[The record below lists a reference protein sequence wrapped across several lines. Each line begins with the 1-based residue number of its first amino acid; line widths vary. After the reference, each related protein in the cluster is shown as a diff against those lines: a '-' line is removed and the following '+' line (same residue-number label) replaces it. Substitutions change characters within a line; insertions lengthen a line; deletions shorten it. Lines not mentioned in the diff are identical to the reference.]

1 MKKLSFIVAMA
12 LAVVANYSCGEYD
25 NSVEYSGKT
34 FITDTNGNPYEVGS
48 VATLM
53 ANPGDQV
60 TVGIKVYNGTDYYAL
75 KSGDNI
81 VTAQVNDQE
90 VVVFN
95 SIEVAEDG
103 EIQVLGNNNI
113 HTLALNRA
121 LPYEIDETKFYDL
134 VALEISDVDAESI
147 ELTND
152 YKKLEH
158 LALVKCGLKEV
169 DLGGYTGL
177 KYLDLRWNNLTTL
190 DLKKCYQLET
200 VDVSLNAL
208 TNIDF
213 ANEYPNLTEF
223 YAAHNQLTTFDAT
236 KMRNL
241 KILDLENNQLQ
252 GEINLAVCSNLETAY
267 LQDNELTAV
276 KASKVATEL
285 NIANNKLG
293 FDSMPL
299 PGSIDGNYIYAPQKD
314 IDVTVAEGILDLSAQ
329 YMIDGNLTTFVF
341 DPEET
346 EIDALENGR
355 FAFVNAVNN
364 VVVSM
369 TNDAFPGLTLKTVP
383 ITSAAASNI
392 IYSFIPETDAN
403 ATGGEIIYEHTTTGT
418 AADEIDYL
426 HYKYEYKA
434 NNFYT
439 TILLNGTKE
448 SVANLPYHYVR
459 VNLDEP
465 LKKGNVLRFT
475 GYRFTPTS
483 EHASLYLL
491 FDLLN
496 NNSERTYLDYFPGS
510 YKTFEY
516 NGQLMFSNIWFNG
529 LTPNE
534 LTLTVDEAMAGSK
547 SFKISRNVAD
557 TDIYLTKIEIL
568 RKAE

>member
-48 VATLM
+48 VATLK

-60 TVGIKVYNGTDYYAL
+60 TVGIQVYNGEDYYAL

-90 VVVFN
+90 VVTLSPITVADDGV
-95 SIEVAEDG
+95 IE
-103 EIQVLGNNNI
+103 VLGNNNI
-113 HTLALNRA
+113 HTLALNKA
-121 LPYEIDETKFYDL
+121 IPSDIDKTKVTDL
-134 VALEISDVDAESI
+134 VAFEISDVQAESI
-147 ELTND
+147 EVQK
-152 YKKLEH
+152 YEKLEKFTM
-158 LALVKCGLKEV
+158 VNCGLKTILLD
-169 DLGGYTGL
+169 DLINL
-177 KYLDLRWNNLTTL
+177 KNLDLNTNNLTTIN
-190 DLKKCYQLET
+190 LKDCFNLET
-200 VDVSLNAL
+200 VDLSNNAL
-208 TNIDF
+208 ANIDF
-213 ANEYPNLTEF
+213 ANEYPNLTAF
-223 YAAHNQLTTFDAT
+223 YAPHNQLTTFDAS

-241 KILDLENNQLQ
+241 KTLDLQDNQLQ
-252 GEINLAVCSNLETAY
+252 GEINIAVCSNLETAY
-267 LQDNELTAV
+267 LQDNELKVV
-276 KASKVATEL
+276 KASKVAPEL
-285 NIANNKLG
+285 NIATKKLG

-299 PGSIDGNYIYAPQKD
+299 VGSIDGNYIYAPQKD
-314 IDVTVAEGILDLSAQ
+314 LDVIVANGILDLSAQ

-355 FAFVNAVNN
+355 FSFVNAVNN

-383 ITSAAASNI
+383 ITSEAASNI

-547 SFKISRNVAD
+547 SFKISRNVAN

>member
-25 NSVEYSGKT
+25 NSVDYSGKT
-34 FITDTNGNPYEVGS
+34 TITDANGNPYKVGP
-48 VATLM
+48 VATLK
-53 ANPGDQV
+53 ANAGDQV
-60 TVGIKVYNGTDYYAL
+60 TVGIQVYDGEDYYAL
-75 KSGDNI
+75 KSGENI

-90 VVVFN
+90 VVTLSPITVADDGV
-95 SIEVAEDG
+95 IE
-103 EIQVLGNNNI
+103 VLGNNNI
-113 HTLALNRA
+113 HTLTLNKA
-121 LPYEIDETKFYDL
+121 FISNIDKTKITDL
-134 VALEISDVDAESI
+134 VTLEISDVEVESI
-147 ELTND
+147 ELLK
-152 YKKLEH
+152 YEKLEK
-158 LALVKCGLKEV
+158 LTMVNCGLKNIV
-169 DLGGYTGL
+169 LDDVSNL
-177 KYLDLRWNNLTTL
+177 KNLDLNTNSLTTIN
-190 DLKKCYQLET
+190 LKKCYNLET
-200 VDVSLNAL
+200 VDLSNNAL
-208 TNIDF
+208 TNIGF
-213 ANEYPNLTEF
+213 ANDYTNLTEF
-223 YAAHNQLTTFDAT
+223 YAPHNQLTSFDAT

-241 KILDLENNQLQ
+241 KALDLQDNQLQ
-252 GEINLAVCSNLETAY
+252 GEINLAVCSDLETAY

-276 KASKVATEL
+276 KTSKVATEL

-293 FDSMPL
+293 FNAMPL
-299 PGSIDGNYIYAPQKD
+299 VGSFEGNYIYAPQKD
-314 IDVTVAEGILDLSAQ
+314 LDVIIANGILDLSAQ
-329 YMIDGNLTTFVF
+329 YKINGNLTTFVF
-341 DPEET
+341 DPEDT

-355 FAFVNAVNN
+355 FAFINAVNN

-383 ITSAAASNI
+383 ITSEAASNI

-403 ATGGEIIYEHTTTGT
+403 ATGGEIIYEHSKTGT

-547 SFKISRNVAD
+547 SFKISRNVAN

>member
-34 FITDTNGNPYEVGS
+34 TITDANGNPYQVGP
-48 VATLM
+48 VATLK
-53 ANPGDQV
+53 ANAGDQV
-60 TVGIKVYNGTDYYAL
+60 TVGIQVYDGEDYYAL
-75 KSGDNI
+75 KSGENI

-90 VVVFN
+90 VVTLSPITVADDGV
-95 SIEVAEDG
+95 IE
-103 EIQVLGNNNI
+103 VLGNNNI
-113 HTLALNRA
+113 HTLTLNKA
-121 LPYEIDETKFYDL
+121 FISNIDKTKITDL
-134 VALEISDVDAESI
+134 VALEISDVEVESI
-147 ELTND
+147 ELLK
-152 YKKLEH
+152 YEKLEK
-158 LALVKCGLKEV
+158 LTMVNCGLKNIVLDDVSNLE
-169 DLGGYTGL
+169 
-177 KYLDLRWNNLTTL
+177 KLDLNTNNLTTIN
-190 DLKKCYQLET
+190 LKKCYNLET
-200 VDVSLNAL
+200 VDLSNNAL
-208 TNIDF
+208 TNVDLANDYTKLTAFF
-213 ANEYPNLTEF
+213 AP
-223 YAAHNQLTTFDAT
+223 HNQLTSFDAT
-236 KMRNL
+236 KMRNV
-241 KILDLENNQLQ
+241 KTLDLQDNQLQ
-252 GEINLAVCSNLETAY
+252 GEINLAVCSDLETAY

-299 PGSIDGNYIYAPQKD
+299 VGSIDGNYIYAPQKD
-314 IDVTVAEGILDLSAQ
+314 LDVIVANGILDLSAQ

-355 FAFVNAVNN
+355 FAFINAVNN

-383 ITSAAASNI
+383 ITSEAASNI